1 MNILIAAVGGQGA
14 VLASKVLGKL
24 AQNIGKDVKV
34 SEVHGMSQRGGSV
47 VAHVKFGDKIYSPV
61 VEKGSADIVLAF
73 ELLEGARYT
82 DYLKENGILIS
93 NTQKISPMPVIIG
106 AVEYPKDIKQKI
118 KEDNITAKFV
128 DALDVAKQAGNIKTV
143 NTVLIGLLAKNSPI
157 EKDEWLKAI
166 KETVPE
172 RFLEVNLKAF
182 EMGYS
187 LN

>member
-73 ELLEGARYT
+73 ELLEGARYV
-82 DYLKENGILIS
+82 DYLKEDGILIS
-93 NTQKISPMPVIIG
+93 NTQKINPMPVIIG
-106 AVEYPKDIKQKI
+106 AVDYPEDIKQKMAE
-118 KEDNITAKFV
+118 KNINTKFV
-128 DALDVAKQAGNIKTV
+128 NAMDLAKESGNIKTV

-157 EKDEWLKAI
+157 SKDEWVKAI

-172 RFLEVNLKAF
+172 RFLDVNLKAF
-182 EMGYS
+182 EMGYN

>member
-61 VEKGSADIVLAF
+61 VERGSADIVLAF
-73 ELLEGARYT
+73 ELLEGARYV

-93 NTQKISPMPVIIG
+93 NTQKINPMPVIIG
-106 AVEYPKDIKQKI
+106 AVDYPEDIKQKMAE
-118 KEDNITAKFV
+118 KNINTKFV
-128 DALDVAKQAGNIKTV
+128 DALDLAKESGNIKTV

-157 EKDEWLKAI
+157 AKEEWVKAI

-172 RFLEVNLKAF
+172 RFLDVNLKAF
-182 EMGYS
+182 EMGYN